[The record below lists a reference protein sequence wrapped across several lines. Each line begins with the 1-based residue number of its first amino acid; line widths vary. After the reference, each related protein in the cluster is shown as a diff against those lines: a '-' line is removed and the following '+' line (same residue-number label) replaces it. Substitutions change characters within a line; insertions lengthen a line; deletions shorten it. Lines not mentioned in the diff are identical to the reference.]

1 MGIVDSESQVRE
13 ISIEAVITRADG
25 TVEDLG
31 VISITKFDDDTEQ
44 TVRARVT
51 AEIKRRMGLT

>member
-1 MGIVDSESQVRE
+1 MGIVDSESQVKE